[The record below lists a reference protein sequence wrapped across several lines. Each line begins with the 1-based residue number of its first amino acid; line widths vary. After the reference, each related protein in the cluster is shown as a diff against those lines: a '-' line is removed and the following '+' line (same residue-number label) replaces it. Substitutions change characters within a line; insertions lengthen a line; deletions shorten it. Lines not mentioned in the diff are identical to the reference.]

1 MRNIREKA
9 LFIID
14 SVFNKGA
21 FLEEELDILR
31 KSKISDRDFAFV
43 REISS
48 GVIRNRS
55 YIDYIIEKNSS
66 LKIKKIHK
74 IIFIILEM
82 GIYQMYFL
90 DKVPN
95 YSTINESVNLAKI
108 YGNRGS
114 ASFVNGILRAISR
127 KEREK
132 VTIKDSIENLSIF
145 YSHPKFYTEHF
156 YKNYGEGF
164 TKKLL
169 KANNEIP
176 DFVIRANTLKIS
188 REELLN
194 KLSNEG
200 FSGKKGLFKESLV
213 IENPREIFNS
223 RAFKAGYFYA
233 QDLSSIRVSQL
244 LNPKKNSKILDLCAS
259 PGGKTTHLS
268 ALMENTGEI
277 LACDLN
283 KFKIK
288 AIRENAE
295 RLGSKNIKTMVNDA
309 SIFKENFK
317 DYFDYVLVDAPCSA
331 IGLYRRK
338 PDIKW
343 NKSLEDI
350 KTLAGVQKK
359 ILNNAGSYVKK
370 GGAIIY
376 STCSLS
382 FEENEEVVKE
392 FLKTKDFEID
402 KIEGKEIFRLYPF
415 EGCDGFSITRLIRK
429 A

>member
-1 MRNIREKA
+1 M
-9 LFIID
+9 
-14 SVFNKGA
+14 
-21 FLEEELDILR
+21 EEELDILR
-31 KSKISDRDFAFV
+31 KSKINDRDFAFV

-55 YIDYIIEKNSS
+55 YIDYVIEKNSS
-66 LKIKKIHK
+66 IKIKKIHK

-95 YSTINESVNLAKI
+95 YSLINESVNLAKI

-114 ASFVNGILRAISR
+114 ASFVNGILRSISR
-127 KEREK
+127 REREK
-132 VTIKDSIENLSIF
+132 VTIKDSIENLSVF
-145 YSHPKFYTEHF
+145 YSHPQFYTEYF
-156 YKNYGEGF
+156 YKNYGEDF

-176 DFVIRANTLKIS
+176 DFVIRANSLKIS

-194 KLSNEG
+194 KLSSEG
-200 FSGKKGLFKESLV
+200 FLGKKGLFKDSLV
-213 IENPREIFNS
+213 IENPRDIFRS
-223 RAFKAGYFYA
+223 KAFKLGYFYA

-277 LACDLN
+277 LACDVN

-288 AIRENAE
+288 TIRENAE
-295 RLGSKNIKTMVNDA
+295 RLGAKNIKTMVNDA
-309 SIFKENFK
+309 SIFKENFM

-331 IGLYRRK
+331 TGLYRRK

-382 FEENEEVVKE
+382 FDENEEVIKE
-392 FLKTKDFEID
+392 FLRTKDFEIK

-415 EGCDGFSITRLIRK
+415 EGCDGFSITRLIRRT
-429 A
+429 

>member
-1 MRNIREKA
+1 M
-9 LFIID
+9 
-14 SVFNKGA
+14 
-21 FLEEELDILR
+21 EEELDILR
-31 KSKISDRDFAFV
+31 KGKISDRDFAFV

-66 LKIKKIHK
+66 LKIKRIHK

-145 YSHPKFYTEHF
+145 YSHPKFYTEHL

-194 KLSNEG
+194 ILSNEG

-277 LACDLN
+277 LACDVN

-288 AIRENAE
+288 TIRENAE

>member
-31 KSKISDRDFAFV
+31 KGKISDRDFAFV

-66 LKIKKIHK
+66 LKIKRIHK

-145 YSHPKFYTEHF
+145 YSHPKFYTEHL

-194 KLSNEG
+194 ILSNEG

-277 LACDLN
+277 LACDVN

-288 AIRENAE
+288 TIRENAE